1 MQKFTG
7 ECVQVACY
15 HWVTVNILRQ
25 IPLQG
30 IPVLFIPG
38 NRGSYKQGVYMCVY
52 AYVCMHACVRVSMC
66 VCVRVCV
73 YVCVYVCND
82 L

>member
-1 MQKFTG
+1 M
-7 ECVQVACY
+7 ACY

-38 NRGSYKQGVYMCVY
+38 NRGSYKQGVCVRTC
-52 AYVCMHACVRVSMC
+52 VCVCACVRVC
-66 VCVRVCV
+66 LYRIILVLV
-73 YVCVYVCND
+73 Y
-82 L
+82 

>member
-38 NRGSYKQGVYMCVY
+38 NRGSYKQGVYMCVCMR
-52 AYVCMHACVRVSMC
+52 VCACMRVCVCLC
-66 VCVRVCV
+66 VCVRACV